1 MLIISKISLMNTSKY
16 KLKRNR
22 SNKNNQ
28 KPSYC
33 LWNQTIINFRRR
45 RVFEK
50 VTLNPSNKSVKSA
63 ALIWVRQYEYWNIKN
78 VDITVV
84 HMIYL
89 KIRHEEFGHAPIK
102 RRVISTG

>member
-1 MLIISKISLMNTSKY
+1 MISKISLMNRSKY
-16 KLKRNR
+16 KPERNR

-63 ALIWVRQYEYWNIKN
+63 AL
-78 VDITVV
+78 T
-84 HMIYL
+84 
-89 KIRHEEFGHAPIK
+89 
-102 RRVISTG
+102 